1 MSYIVCI
8 YDYGG
13 LIFIVNKMFCL
24 SFMAITNRK
33 FSPDVT
39 QQIKK
44 STPIGCFFDWL
55 RYMDCARAIAR
66 CTPKGAFSV
75 HVCHKYGKHESKTL
89 IMVLTR
95 CISANKKNTPARG
108 VFLFGCATWI
118 RTTING
124 VRVRCP
130 TIRR

>member
-44 STPIGCFFDWL
+44 STPMGCFFDWL

-75 HVCHKYGKHESKTL
+75 HVCHKCGRHESEPQSWLSPDVTQQ
-89 IMVLTR
+89 I
-95 CISANKKNTPARG
+95 KKSTPM
-108 VFLFGCATWI
+108 GCFF
-118 RTTING
+118 
-124 VRVRCP
+124 
-130 TIRR
+130 